1 MLLGKAF
8 SLPGHHTL
16 EVPPPPKC
24 LSWYWV
30 DGTKGHEKLVRVDGV
45 LIGTFLEYKSGAL
58 PLHTFVC
65 WGPQIF
71 HLHRKNRELKVR
83 EELFSTTLECHLPT
97 CMYGKFGEM
106 FHLTVRIC
114 ALVGY
119 YAECCG
125 NNLSVPSSRS
135 LKMGP
140 DRLARNVDKELP
152 FYAAYIATEAWNL
165 HFYVVWWLFKCFIF
179 NKLYC
184 NC

>member
-1 MLLGKAF
+1 M
-8 SLPGHHTL
+8 
-16 EVPPPPKC
+16 
-24 LSWYWV
+24 
-30 DGTKGHEKLVRVDGV
+30 

-83 EELFSTTLECHLPT
+83 EELFSATLECHLPT

-135 LKMGP
+135 LKMGLIGWP
-140 DRLARNVDKELP
+140 ETSIRNYHSTLRTSRRKPEI
-152 FYAAYIATEAWNL
+152 YI
-165 HFYVVWWLFKCFIF
+165 FMLFDDCL
-179 NKLYC
+179 NVLYLISYIVTAS
-184 NC
+184 